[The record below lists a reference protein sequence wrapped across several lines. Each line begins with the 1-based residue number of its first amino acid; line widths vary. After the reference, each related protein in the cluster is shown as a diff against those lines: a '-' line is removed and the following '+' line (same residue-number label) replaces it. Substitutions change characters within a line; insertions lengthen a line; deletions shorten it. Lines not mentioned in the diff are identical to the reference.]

1 MGTMQLYQQFLGNW
15 ELIPLTCAYEQG
27 DAPIAGT
34 YSIEETGNAI
44 TFRMGWIDTDGSP
57 HDYSFA
63 GVPDG
68 KPKPFQGGALAD
80 SISVTAVSEKEL
92 NSAAYKAGK
101 ELMLAK
107 RTLSGDGDYMEV
119 RQIVRLPDLTEPCN
133 FARYRRV
140 KYSQ

>member
-1 MGTMQLYQQFLGNW
+1 MGNMPLYQQFLGNW
-15 ELIPLTCAYEQG
+15 ELIPLTCVYEQG

-34 YSIEETGNAI
+34 YSIEETGSTL
-44 TFRMGWIDTDGSP
+44 TFHMGWTDADGGQ
-57 HDYSFA
+57 HDYSFGA
-63 GVPDG
+63 TSDG
-68 KPKPFQGGALAD
+68 KPKPFRGGDLAD

-101 ELMLAK
+101 ELMLAQ
-107 RTLSGDGDYMEV
+107 RTLSDDGDYMEV
-119 RQIVRLPDLTEPCN
+119 RQIVRLPDLTEPSN